1 MKKSYLLP
9 NIINSIENSNN
20 RINKRIFF
28 VGMLSC
34 LMVFMQLPKLAVYKK
49 NINVIP
55 DSIIFILLFNTPNK
69 IIIIGMEKQKR
80 KTMFIITYI
89 YHYRVVRTSLRLPDD
104 VILFCK
110 LSKSFQTRTCV
121 LI

>member
-1 MKKSYLLP
+1 M
-9 NIINSIENSNN
+9 
-20 RINKRIFF
+20 
-28 VGMLSC
+28 
-34 LMVFMQLPKLAVYKK
+34 YKK

-110 LSKSFQTRTCV
+110 LSKSVSNTNMCV
-121 LI
+121 NLRLWV